1 MALCGTVWRTF
12 KSHYLSKNVAL
23 IRKAINVLLGFNS
36 VARFLTLIIHNQAL
50 LKLYKTIGLSGRGLV
65 LVLSYSE
72 YLVDAL
78 TTKCFTVSLRFLFC
92 CVPSMEPSSRKY
104 VSISLNYIIN
114 VILLNAPKY
123 RLLIEKI
130 FSGNRNFM

>member
-1 MALCGTVWRTF
+1 M
-12 KSHYLSKNVAL
+12 L

-78 TTKCFTVSLRFLFC
+78 TTKCFTVPLRFLFC

-104 VSISLNYIIN
+104 VSISRNYIIN
-114 VILLNAPKY
+114 VILLNPYAPKY
-123 RLLIEKI
+123 KLLIEKKK
-130 FSGNRNFM
+130 FSGNRIYVIQGALKP